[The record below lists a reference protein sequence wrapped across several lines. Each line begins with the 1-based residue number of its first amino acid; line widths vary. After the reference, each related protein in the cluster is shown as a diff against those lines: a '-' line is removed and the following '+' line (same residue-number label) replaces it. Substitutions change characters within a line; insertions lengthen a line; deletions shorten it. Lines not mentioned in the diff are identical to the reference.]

1 MGPLGACGMINGKS
15 YNLGYVQSSPQAA
28 EDGSISILYQSGDR
42 CGPTSHYS
50 TRIIL
55 QCDDNPVSIPAPT
68 RSPFPPSAANC
79 FHRSFLTQ
87 SVAQQDLNG
96 MHWDTVLVLIIRVL
110 AALKAQHTK
119 IDLKNK
125 KSLPVMEHRSTF
137 IKLHYVLTDISHVV

>member
-1 MGPLGACGMINGKS
+1 MDILQYDNVHQHINIKSQKVELKSKGCCQILHSSCQTVVKSVLFVSPVGPLGACGMINGKS

-28 EDGSISILYQSGDR
+28 EDGSISIVYQSGDR

-68 RSPFPPSAANC
+68 RSPFPPSSAANC

-87 SVAQQDLNG
+87 SAAQQDLSG
-96 MHWDTVLVLIIRVL
+96 IH
-110 AALKAQHTK
+110 
-119 IDLKNK
+119 
-125 KSLPVMEHRSTF
+125 
-137 IKLHYVLTDISHVV
+137 

>member
-1 MGPLGACGMINGKS
+1 MDILQYDNVHQHINIKSQKVELKSKGCCQILHSSCQTVVKSVLFVSPVGPLGACGMINGKS

-28 EDGSISILYQSGDR
+28 EDGSISIVYQSGDR

-68 RSPFPPSAANC
+68 RSPFPPSSAANC

-96 MHWDTVLVLIIRVL
+96 IH
-110 AALKAQHTK
+110 
-119 IDLKNK
+119 
-125 KSLPVMEHRSTF
+125 
-137 IKLHYVLTDISHVV
+137 